1 MNQIKIDKIIRSRR
15 KSIALVISPDATLLV
30 RAPLWTSLEY
40 IKNLVFKKRFWIN
53 KKQQQVLRNGGLAR
67 AKEFTDGEEF
77 LYLGQSYKLRIE
89 NCEEIKLIDDLYFPE
104 KYLNNARA
112 KMIEW
117 YRQRAREI
125 ITERAN
131 WYSQMTGW
139 KFKSISITNAERRWG
154 SCGQNGSINFSFRL
168 AMAPRSVIDYVVAH
182 ELAHIPEKNHS
193 AIFWDKVRT
202 VLPDYKIRRKWLRE
216 KERSLN
222 I

>member
-15 KSIALVISPDATLLV
+15 KSIALVISPDATLVV
-30 RAPLWTSLEY
+30 RAPLWISLEY
-40 IKNLVFKKRFWIN
+40 IKNLVFKKRFWIR

-77 LYLGQSYKLRIE
+77 LYLGETYKLRIQNRE
-89 NCEEIKLIDDLYFPE
+89 DIKLADYLYFPE
-104 KYLNNARA
+104 KHLNLGRA

-117 YRQRAREI
+117 YRERAREI

-139 KFKSISITNAERRWG
+139 KFKSISITTAKRRWG
-154 SCGQNGSINFSFRL
+154 SCGPNGSINFSFRL
-168 AMAPRSVIDYVVAH
+168 VMAPRSVIDYVVAH

-193 AIFWDKVRT
+193 AIFWDKVRM